1 MIPEIITAM
10 IVNSEQVV
18 IEKRGVD
25 TNTQLIE
32 LIEQED
38 VYAGK

>member
-1 MIPEIITAM
+1 MKKNIYLPILGIIEIITAM

-25 TNTQLIE
+25 TNTQLVE
-32 LIEQED
+32 
-38 VYAGK
+38 